1 MKKRVRLAILAM
13 GFSGL
18 VAEILLLREL
28 LIVFSGNELS
38 IGIVMANW
46 LILEALG
53 CFFLG
58 GKSERSRNSL
68 EAFSLVSILFSLSL
82 FVAVL
87 LTRVLKRAIGISV
100 GESVGFLPM
109 LYSSFLILLPVAIL
123 HGALFT
129 LSCRIYS
136 TFSGQDASSAG
147 RVYAYETV
155 GTIVG
160 GVACTY
166 LLIPYLNT
174 FQAFSGVALLN
185 LIACLALSAVFLA
198 PYWNTGLRQKAI
210 LVVLTVLTVF
220 SGYSVLAGHVDRL
233 HQVSITAQWR
243 NHHLVHYQ
251 NSQYGNICVVEN
263 QGQYIFFQDG
273 IPAVITPIPDML
285 FVQEFVHL
293 PLLAHPEPQDLLI
306 LSGGAGGVIHE
317 ALRHP
322 SIQTIEYAEPDPLLP
337 TVK

>member
-1 MKKRVRLAILAM
+1 MKRRVRLAILAM

-18 VAEILLLREL
+18 VAQILLLREL

-46 LILEALG
+46 LILEAFG

-174 FQAFSGVALLN
+174 FQAFSAVALLN

-198 PYWNTGLRQKAI
+198 PYWNPSLRQKAI

-233 HQVSITAQWR
+233 HQVSIRAQWR

-322 SIQTIEYAEPDPLLP
+322 SIQTIEYAELDPLLP